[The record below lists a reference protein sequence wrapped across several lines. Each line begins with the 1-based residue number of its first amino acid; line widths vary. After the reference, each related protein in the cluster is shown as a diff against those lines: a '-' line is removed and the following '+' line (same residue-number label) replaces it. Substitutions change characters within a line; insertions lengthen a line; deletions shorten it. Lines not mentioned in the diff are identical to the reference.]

1 MTDENVRRAERQ
13 AARLRRALRER
24 DARLYELESRL
35 EALETSTS
43 YQMARALASAGK
55 QKARGAVQLPGQ
67 LYRLWKKR
75 ATPNANVKLRDRPR
89 LEGFER
95 PEERLLVGE
104 PYEGLIVAGI
114 LAPATAALLREK
126 VKLVELLPHAA
137 APVLDAADVDV
148 VLVDGAAGEPGG
160 PWAYLGV
167 PGMYDR
173 ERTLLDV
180 REVAKVRGL
189 PLVLWSEA
197 APPPTLT
204 RLDWDTV
211 STEPLPAAI
220 AALTARYAGLES

>member
-1 MTDENVRRAERQ
+1 MTDENTRRAERQ

-43 YQMARALASAGK
+43 YQMARALAGAGK
-55 QKARGAVQLPGQ
+55 QKARGAVRLPGQ

-75 ATPNANVKLRDRPR
+75 ASPDGNVKLRDRPR
-89 LEGFER
+89 LDGFER
-95 PEERLLVGE
+95 PEDRLLVGE
-104 PYEGLIVAGI
+104 PFEGLIVAGI
-114 LAPATAALLREK
+114 LAPATAPLLREHAK
-126 VKLVELLPHAA
+126 VVELLPHAA
-137 APVLDAADVDV
+137 AQVLDAADVDI
-148 VLVDGAAGEPGG
+148 VLVDGAAGAPGG

-180 REVAKVRGL
+180 REVAKARNL

-204 RLDWDTV
+204 RLHWDAV
-211 STEPLPAAI
+211 VAESLPEAI
-220 AALTARYAGLES
+220 AALTVRFAGLES